1 MCFETAGFTGNF
13 SNFFSTSSEK
23 PLDISSYDISRAK
36 ALLNLDNASN
46 FGASVEGLPA
56 FVQFHSIKSHEGNG
70 CIMDKSGQH
79 TVDKERIM
87 GGKMNDSDR
96 YLPTKQ
102 QNVGD
107 LPKFVNSHDFKPG
120 TMKPPVLFQTAGG
133 KSVPISKCALKRA
146 KSLLGE
152 LDLDPNNDSTVNDI
166 SSNKENELYD
176 LCPTNTFQSD
186 VFIEGRLH
194 QGSHCLL
201 GQRKSV
207 TCQGFSMGK
216 DGSLRGPEACSTSK
230 NTHPGLLKTRRH
242 GQQSICP
249 LAEMPMN
256 SGASDDNLNDVDYK
270 RRVSGK
276 KRATLSFKKPRRST

>member
-1 MCFETAGFTGNF
+1 MCFERAGSAGNF
-13 SNFFSTSSEK
+13 SNFFSTSLEK

-36 ALLNLDNASN
+36 ALLNLDKESNA
-46 FGASVEGLPA
+46 GVSVEGLPA
-56 FVQFHSIKSHEGNG
+56 FVQFHSIKSHEGNS
-70 CIMDKSGQH
+70 CIMDKSDQH
-79 TVDKERIM
+79 AVDRERIM
-87 GGKMNDSDR
+87 GEKMNDSDR

-102 QNVGD
+102 QNVGA
-107 LPKFVNSHDFKPG
+107 LPKVVNSHDFKPG
-120 TMKPPVLFQTAGG
+120 TVTPPVLFQTAGG
-133 KSVPISKCALKRA
+133 KSVSISKCAVKRA

-152 LDLDPNNDSTVNDI
+152 LDLDPNNDSTVNGT

-176 LCPTNTFQSD
+176 LCPPNTFQSD
-186 VFIEGRLH
+186 IFIEGRLN

-201 GQRKSV
+201 AQRKSV

-216 DGSLRGPEACSTSK
+216 DDSLRGPEACSTSR
-230 NTHPGLLKTRRH
+230 NTHPSLLKTPRH

-256 SGASDDNLNDVDYK
+256 SGASDDNLSDVDYK

-276 KRATLSFKKPRRST
+276 NRATPSFKKPRRSR